1 MLDIFRKKK
10 KKEDERPI
18 QIIVQ
23 GVQKEELTEALT
35 EAMLKVEEEKEK
47 KRMAIEEAE
56 KTAKEQEHNKFSFTN
71 QAFSFW
77 IAVVFRILSPLCML
91 ISLIVIGFGID
102 FFANLEKWGDWTNW
116 IANIVTIV
124 FLLIFTAFLFVYG
137 IILWKSGREIDREKD
152 RNYTIAVFSG
162 IVSLAALIIAFL
174 TYIKGVG

>member
-1 MLDIFRKKK
+1 MLDLFRKKK

-35 EAMLKVEEEKEK
+35 EAMLRVEEEKERKRIEAK
-47 KRMAIEEAE
+47 KAEED
-56 KTAKEQEHNKFSFTN
+56 AKEQERNKFSFIN
-71 QAFSFW
+71 QTFSFW
-77 IAVVFRILSPLCML
+77 ISVVFRILSPLCML
-91 ISLIVIGFGID
+91 ISLIVIRFGID
-102 FFANLEKWGDWTNW
+102 FFADLKKWGDWTNW

-124 FLLIFTAFLFVYG
+124 FLLIFAAFLFVYG
-137 IILWKSGREIDREKD
+137 IILWKSGREIEREKD

>member
-1 MLDIFRKKK
+1 MFDKHKKK
-10 KKEDERPI
+10 NRKEDERPI

-35 EAMLKVEEEKEK
+35 EAMLRVEEEKERKRIEAK
-47 KRMAIEEAE
+47 KAEED
-56 KTAKEQEHNKFSFTN
+56 AKEQERNKFSFIN

-124 FLLIFTAFLFVYG
+124 FLLIFAAFLFVYG
-137 IILWKSGREIDREKD
+137 IILWKSGREIEREKD

-174 TYIKGVG
+174 TYIRGVG